1 MPRHPT
7 LSVLL
12 AATTLTL
19 AAALPLAR
27 LAARDSA
34 SASTGPASAHPA
46 SADAVSAAHAP
57 VTVTLYHSSLAWR
70 TAPWLFVSAVVTHA
84 EGIRSDGRGG
94 VSGREGSGHG
104 RARRDGWVDVQ
115 LNGGSGR
122 LFRPYDT
129 VSIVTGSFI
138 TPQIGVPLTF
148 IVPELR
154 VDVSADRTAVEG
166 VAAPGTAVT
175 IAVDP
180 SPGGGATTPLQTV
193 LAGPTG
199 RFRWAVGEGMQLAPG
214 QGGWAIVRDADG
226 NAFRARFAAFQLR
239 IGLGRA
245 TGAGWLT
252 PAADLDVRYGAL
264 RTDGRLRMVGHNAVS
279 RTPDGR
285 RRYVAA
291 SPSSSIAGTACTV
304 TIVSSILSPRSRAFL
319 LPTLSV
325 ETAAADRAAGTA
337 PPGAAIAVEVFA
349 ADDGTDNDADRDV
362 PPIARI
368 AVTADA
374 AGRWDVDLPAAAPHR
389 PGGRIEAV
397 LDLGDG
403 LEVAAAAIWPRF
415 TVAVEGARVS
425 ADAPSKGR
433 YILTVRAPDGAL
445 IGRTGTLG
453 TDADDR
459 MTIDLGPEGS
469 WYAGDP
475 VLPDG
480 MHTALLRGGTIEV
493 DSGVGGEPLRL
504 DIPNLRAAA
513 DADAEAF
520 AGTAPAGA
528 DLDIE
533 VIGPFGARRFA
544 ATADA
549 SGQWSLPLAGRI
561 DVGSG
566 VGARIWYADRAGH
579 RFYVDSA
586 VVQIRAD
593 TERSMVEAAPW
604 IGRAMYAEVVDATGR
619 VVGSAA
625 MPADE
630 GPDDDERWQVR
641 SFTNPMEIFDRRG
654 NDVPLQ
660 AGDTIRV
667 RLGDDEAAWVLPPI
681 EARLHPDRSLVVG
694 RTSPGAHLE
703 VIAGELDDPLT
714 VSTTVTA
721 GADGTFS
728 ADLDGRVSRAS
739 IDLMEGV
746 YVRGTFGRHVLL
758 RFVLSAGMTFD
769 ADRSLVSGVLEPNV
783 EVVAL
788 LLAGDTVRASGRVQT
803 GSRGRFTVELRDAA
817 GAGVIAHE
825 GDRLTVEAAAAVLYP
840 RMELIVPRLSIE
852 RGPPDR
858 TIVGDRPA
866 EGQLSVGNSTAHWT
880 WPVGGASNGISV
892 DEVRSEAGR
901 WTAFLN
907 GGVVPG
913 DVFGVSL
920 FLGNGHVVERRLV
933 LPILAVE
940 HGGPQVCGFGPA
952 LGDASLALVGA
963 DGTTRASVAG
973 PLSADG
979 TIDARWAD
987 GAGRPVHSR
996 AGDRVVGRVGDADI
1010 EIEMGVLTATLDLAG
1025 SRLFSRVRPGLGA
1038 KLTSPTRDCL
1048 YRLRADDEHWLAARG
1063 LYAATHVGSSKRE
1076 PPGEGQVVLQL
1087 PTAPLAERGVDMH
1100 LASTSRHRIFRT
1112 VYHALTLEAD
1122 VTAGRIAG
1130 GTRPHADVRLTVTSP
1145 DGAVRAVIAALADA
1159 SGAFIAPTVDD
1170 IGRPIALTPGDRIA
1184 AYSALAPGADVV
1196 DGIGPETATMTID
1209 DLAVDAGA
1217 GAIVGRAPAG
1227 RRVWLALDV
1236 GVLGRR
1242 WLSATATVDGV
1253 FAVRDD
1259 DLPVRGGWTLADV
1272 RAVRAEVGQDGGH
1285 LTVVRGSRATHALF
1299 LPWGERGE

>member
-1 MPRHPT
+1 MHRRPT
-7 LSVLL
+7 SALLL
-12 AATTLTL
+12 AATTLAL
-19 AAALPLAR
+19 AVALPLER

-34 SASTGPASAHPA
+34 FAGAEPASADPA
-46 SADAVSAAHAP
+46 SADAVSAGHAP

-70 TAPWLFVSAVVTHA
+70 TAPWLFVSAVVTHV

-94 VSGREGSGHG
+94 VSGRDGSGHG
-104 RARRDGWVDVQ
+104 RARGDGRVTVQ
-115 LNGGSGR
+115 LSSGSGR

-129 VSIVTGSFI
+129 VSIITGSFT
-138 TPQIGVPLTF
+138 TPRIGGSLTF

-154 VDVSADRTAVEG
+154 VDVSADRAGIEG
-166 VAAPGTAVT
+166 VAAPGTVVT
-175 IAVDP
+175 IALDAPPDGGPTPP
-180 SPGGGATTPLQTV
+180 SQTV
-193 LAGPTG
+193 IAGPTG
-199 RFRWAVGEGMQLAPG
+199 RIRWAVGEGRRLAPG
-214 QGGWAIVRDADG
+214 QGGWATIRDADG

-252 PAADLDVRYGAL
+252 PAADLDVRYGIHG
-264 RTDGRLRMVGHNAVS
+264 TDGRLRMIGHNAVS

-304 TIVSSILSPRSRAFL
+304 TIVSSILSPRSRAFM
-319 LPTLSV
+319 LPSLSV
-325 ETAAADRAAGTA
+325 DIAAADRAAGTA
-337 PPGAAIAVEVFA
+337 PPGAALAVEVYA
-349 ADDGTDNDADRDV
+349 PDDGTDNDADRDV
-362 PPIARI
+362 PPIARL
-368 AVTADA
+368 AATADA
-374 AGRWDVDLPAAAPHR
+374 AGRWDVDLPAATPHR

-433 YILTVRAPDGAL
+433 YILTVRAPDGAV

-469 WYAGDP
+469 WHKGEPVVPAGAQ
-475 VLPDG
+475 
-480 MHTALLRGGTIEV
+480 TALLRGGTIEV
-493 DSGVGGEPLRL
+493 DSSVGGEPLRL

-513 DADAEAF
+513 DANAEAF

-544 ATADA
+544 VTADA

-566 VGARIWYADRAGH
+566 VGARIWYADGAGH

-619 VVGSAA
+619 IVGAAA

-630 GPDDDERWQVR
+630 GPDDDERRQVR
-641 SFTNPMEIFDRRG
+641 SFANPMEIFDHRG

-703 VIAGELDDPLT
+703 IIAGELDDPLT

-728 ADLDGRVSRAS
+728 ADLGGRVSRAD

-746 YVRGTFGRHVLL
+746 YVRGTFGRHALL
-758 RFVLSAGMTFD
+758 RFVLSPGMTFD
-769 ADRSLVSGVLEPNV
+769 ADHSLVSGVLEPNV

-788 LLAGDTVRASGRVQT
+788 LRSGDTVRASGRAQT

-825 GDRLTVEAAAAVLYP
+825 GDRLTVEAAAAVLEA

-852 RGPPDR
+852 RGPTDR
-858 TIVGDRPA
+858 MIVGDRPA
-866 EGQLSVGNSTAHWT
+866 DGQLSVGNSTAHWT
-880 WPVGGASNGISV
+880 WPVGGASNGVSV

-940 HGGPQVCGFGPA
+940 HGGPRVCGFGQP
-952 LGDASLALVGA
+952 LGDVSLALVAA
-963 DGTTRASVAG
+963 DGTTRAAVAG
-973 PLSADG
+973 QLPADG

-987 GAGRPVHSR
+987 GAGRAVHSR
-996 AGDRVVGRVGDADI
+996 AGDRVVGRVGDTDI
-1010 EIEMGVLTATLDLAG
+1010 EIEMGVLTATLDLAAG
-1025 SRLFSRVRPGLGA
+1025 QLRSRVRPETGA
-1038 KLTSPTRDCL
+1038 VLTSPGRDCL
-1048 YRLRADDEHWLAARG
+1048 FRLTSDDERWLEARG
-1063 LYAATHVGSSKRE
+1063 LRPVSERATAKRE
-1076 PPGEGQVVLQL
+1076 SPGEGQVVLRL
-1087 PTAPLAERGVDMH
+1087 PASPHLERG
-1100 LASTSRHRIFRT
+1100 LALHVASASRHRIFRT

-1130 GTRPHADVRLTVTSP
+1130 GTRPHADVRLTVTGS
-1145 DGAVRAVIAALADA
+1145 DGTVRAELATAADA
-1159 SGAFIAPTVDD
+1159 TGAFIALAVDD
-1170 IGRPIALTPGDRIA
+1170 IGRPIALTPGARIA
-1184 AYSALAPGADVV
+1184 AHSALAPGADVV
-1196 DGIGPETATMTID
+1196 DGIGPETATMTVD
-1209 DLAVDAGA
+1209 DLAVESGVDA
-1217 GAIVGRAPAG
+1217 ILGRAPAG

-1242 WLSATATVDGV
+1242 WLSAIPSADGR
-1253 FAVRDD
+1253 FAVRADD
-1259 DLPVRGGWTLADV
+1259 IPVRGGWTLADV
-1272 RAVRAEVGQDGGH
+1272 RAVRVEVEQDGGH
-1285 LTVVRGSRATHALF
+1285 VTVVRWSRATDAVY
-1299 LPWGERGE
+1299 LPWAERAD